1 MEGSTTLH
9 SLPSTVYRPPPMQ
22 KRFKGTGV
30 ALVTPF
36 KRDGSIDWDDLE
48 RIVEHVVAGGVEY
61 LVSLGTTGESV
72 TLSGAEHRQILD
84 FTIKVNRGRLPLV
97 AGVFGD
103 NNTAALVEKIKDF
116 NFEGIDAVLSSNPAY
131 NRPSQEGIFQHYM
144 ALADASPL
152 PIIIYNV
159 PARTASNMNAETTL
173 RLAHSSDKFL
183 GIKEASNDLS
193 QIMKIIKGKPDN
205 FLVLSGD
212 DAVTLPV
219 IASGGDGV
227 ISVVAN
233 TVPRPFTDMVRAAL
247 RHDMSTAQRLN
258 LQLLDLYRILFI
270 EGNPVGVKAAM
281 ELQGLCSRHVRLPL
295 TPMTEQGVHLLMDEM
310 DKL

>member
-1 MEGSTTLH
+1 
-9 SLPSTVYRPPPMQ
+9 MQ

-36 KRDGSIDWDDLE
+36 KSDGSIDWEDLE
-48 RIVEHVVAGGVEY
+48 RVVEHVVAGGVEY

-72 TLSGAEHRQILD
+72 TLSDDEHRQILD
-84 FTIKVNRGRLPLV
+84 FTIKVNRGRLPVV

-103 NNTAALVEKIKDF
+103 NNTAALVEKIKGF
-116 NFEGIDAVLSSNPAY
+116 NFEGIDALLSSSPAY

-144 ALADASPL
+144 ALADVSPL

-159 PARTASNMNAETTL
+159 PSRTASNVNAETTL

-183 GIKEASNDLS
+183 GIKEASNDLP
-193 QIMKIIKGKPDN
+193 QIMKIIKGKPDD

-212 DAVTLPV
+212 DSVTLPV
-219 IASGGDGV
+219 IAAGGDGV

-247 RHDMSTAQRLN
+247 RHDMPTAQRLN

-295 TPMTEQGVHLLMDEM
+295 TPMTEQGVHLVMAELEKM
-310 DKL
+310 